1 MIYNDE
7 LLFIHVPKTGGMSL
21 THVLVRELKGQVYLT
36 VPRGHEPRVA
46 EEIIVEGTRHETLSK
61 AAAYFDKEKRDL
73 SQFKAIIA
81 VARNPYDMEVSRFH
95 YLRKG
100 NSFDRGAAQELAMAG
115 DFNTFAVQSSW
126 WFKDF
131 SEYYTLNGRI
141 PDNMVILRFES
152 LAADFAAAC
161 PKFLKRTTELPLVN
175 SSDRGAFEAYLT
187 SEAEQAIFN
196 KYRWLFDNG
205 FYERITF

>member
-21 THVLVRELKGQVYLT
+21 THALVRGLKGQVYIT
-36 VPRGHEPRVA
+36 VPRGHETRVA
-46 EEIIVEGTRHETLSK
+46 EEIIIEGTRHETLSK

-81 VARNPYDMEVSRFH
+81 VARNPYDLEVSRFH

-100 NSFDRGAAQELAMAG
+100 NPFDRGAAQELAMAG
-115 DFNTFAVQSSW
+115 DFSAFAVQSSW

-131 SEYYTLNGRI
+131 GEYYMLNGRI

-152 LAADFAAAC
+152 LAADFDAVC
-161 PKFLKRTTELPLVN
+161 SKFLKQTTELSLVN

-187 SEAEQAIFN
+187 AEAEQAIFN